1 MRGLQHANFITVP
14 ARRPPDGRGG
24 DRAGRGSRGGGPAE
38 GAPPPFGPSVGP
50 APPRAGSVRGV
61 IVVSVCSLKGGV
73 GKTSVVLGLASAA
86 LAKGVPTLVVDLDP
100 QADATLALDVSGSC
114 EVDVATLLGNPR
126 RKTFD
131 AAVTPSGWAEGG
143 AKLDVIPG
151 SAESAAYDGRRAT
164 ERALSRLGQALTT
177 AQDYRLV
184 VIDCPPSFGGLT
196 RSGLVAS
203 NRAVVVTEP
212 ALFSVTA
219 ADRALR
225 AIDELRR
232 SNAPDLQ
239 PLGVVVNRY
248 RDRSPEHRYRVTELA
263 DMFGP
268 LVLTPTIPERSA
280 LQQAQG
286 ASQPVHRW
294 PGPAARELADAFDA
308 HLARVLRA
316 AARPPRRS
324 APGRETAISA

>member
-1 MRGLQHANFITVP
+1 VL
-14 ARRPPDGRGG
+14 
-24 DRAGRGSRGGGPAE
+24 
-38 GAPPPFGPSVGP
+38 
-50 APPRAGSVRGV
+50 
-61 IVVSVCSLKGGV
+61 VVSVCSLKGGV
-73 GKTSVVLGLASAA
+73 GKTSIVLGLASST
-86 LAKGVPTLVVDLDP
+86 LAKRVPTLVVDLDP
-100 QADATLALDVSGSC
+100 QADATLALDVAGAA
-114 EVDVATLLGNPR
+114 EIDVATLLANPR

-131 AAVTPSGWAEGG
+131 AAVTRSGWAT
-143 AKLDVIPG
+143 ADQQLDVIPG
-151 SAESAAYDGRRAT
+151 SAESAAYDGRRST
-164 ERALSRLGQALTT
+164 ERALSRLGQALEMS
-177 AQDYRLV
+177 QDYRLV

-203 NRAVVVTEP
+203 NRAMIVTEP

-225 AIDELRR
+225 AVDDLRR
-232 SNAPDLQ
+232 AIAPALQ

-248 RDRSPEHRYRVTELA
+248 RDRSPEHRYRVAELA

-286 ASQPVHRW
+286 ASMPVHRW
-294 PGPAARELADAFDA
+294 PGPAAGELASAFDA

-316 AARPPRRS
+316 ESRPPRRRIIAEGIAREPAS
-324 APGRETAISA
+324 A

>member
-1 MRGLQHANFITVP
+1 M
-14 ARRPPDGRGG
+14 
-24 DRAGRGSRGGGPAE
+24 
-38 GAPPPFGPSVGP
+38 VGT
-50 APPRAGSVRGV
+50 GSVRAV

-73 GKTSVVLGLASAA
+73 GKTSITLGLASSA
-86 LAKGVPTLVVDLDP
+86 LTKGVPTLVVDLDP
-100 QADATLALDVSGSC
+100 QADATLALDVAGDAT
-114 EVDVATLLGNPR
+114 VDVATLLGNPR
-126 RKTFD
+126 RKTFE
-131 AAVTPSGWAEGG
+131 AARTRSGWSQEDER
-143 AKLDVIPG
+143 LDVIPG

-164 ERALSRLGQALTT
+164 ERALSRLGQALATT
-177 AQDYRLV
+177 QDYRLV
-184 VIDCPPSFGGLT
+184 IIDCPPSFGGLT

-203 NRAVVVTEP
+203 TRAMVVTEP

-232 SNAPDLQ
+232 ASAPDLQ

-263 DMFGP
+263 DMCGR
-268 LVLTPTIPERSA
+268 LVLSPPTPGGSA

-286 ASQPVHRW
+286 PSLPIHRW
-294 PGPAARELADAFDA
+294 PGPAAAELAGAFDA

-316 AARPPRRS
+316 ESRPPRRRQVIDATPQPAS
-324 APGRETAISA
+324 A

>member
-1 MRGLQHANFITVP
+1 M
-14 ARRPPDGRGG
+14 
-24 DRAGRGSRGGGPAE
+24 
-38 GAPPPFGPSVGP
+38 
-50 APPRAGSVRGV
+50 

-86 LAKGVPTLVVDLDP
+86 LARGVPTLVVDLDP
-100 QADATLALDVSGSC
+100 QADATTGLDVTPG
-114 EVDVATLLGNPR
+114 EADVATLLGNPR
-126 RKTFD
+126 RKVFE
-131 AAVTPSGWAEGG
+131 AAVRPSGWAGEEPGC
-143 AKLDVIPG
+143 LDVVSG
-151 SAESAAYDGRRAT
+151 SHDSAAYDGPRVS
-164 ERALSRLGQALTT
+164 ERAVTRLAQGLSAAEG
-177 AQDYRLV
+177 YRLV
-184 VIDCPPSFGGLT
+184 LVDCPPSFGGLT

-203 NRAVVVTEP
+203 RRAIVVTEP

-225 AIDELRR
+225 AVDQLRR
-232 SNAPDLQ
+232 DQAPDLQ

-268 LVLTPTIPERSA
+268 LVLSPQIPERSA

>member
-1 MRGLQHANFITVP
+1 M
-14 ARRPPDGRGG
+14 
-24 DRAGRGSRGGGPAE
+24 
-38 GAPPPFGPSVGP
+38 VGT
-50 APPRAGSVRGV
+50 GSVRAV

-73 GKTSVVLGLASAA
+73 GKTSITLGLASSA
-86 LAKGVPTLVVDLDP
+86 LTKGVPTLVVDLDP
-100 QADATLALDVSGSC
+100 QADATLALDVAGDAT
-114 EVDVATLLGNPR
+114 VDVAALLGNPR
-126 RKTFD
+126 RKTFE
-131 AAVTPSGWAEGG
+131 AAVTPSGWTQEGQR
-143 AKLDVIPG
+143 LDVIPG
-151 SAESAAYDGRRAT
+151 SAESAAYDGRRST
-164 ERALSRLGQALTT
+164 ERALSRLGQALGRT
-177 AQDYRLV
+177 QVYGLV
-184 VIDCPPSFGGLT
+184 IIDCPPSFGGLT

-203 NRAVVVTEP
+203 NRAMVVTEP

-225 AIDELRR
+225 AIDDLRR
-232 SNAPDLQ
+232 AIAPELQ

-286 ASQPVHRW
+286 ASMPIHRW
-294 PGPAARELADAFDA
+294 PGSAATELAAAFDA

-316 AARPPRRS
+316 ESRPPRRRPGQQEAGATPEPAS
-324 APGRETAISA
+324 A

>member
-1 MRGLQHANFITVP
+1 V
-14 ARRPPDGRGG
+14 
-24 DRAGRGSRGGGPAE
+24 
-38 GAPPPFGPSVGP
+38 
-50 APPRAGSVRGV
+50 GV

-86 LAKGVPTLVVDLDP
+86 MAKGLPTLVVDLDP
-100 QADATLALDVSGSC
+100 QADATMALA
-114 EVDVATLLGNPR
+114 VDDPNANVVADILANPR
-126 RKTFD
+126 RKTIVN
-131 AAVTPSGWAEGG
+131 ALTPSGWTDGQLGE
-143 AKLDVIPG
+143 LDVVQG
-151 SAESAAYDGRRAT
+151 SQASAAHDGPRPSDRTLA
-164 ERALSRLGQALTT
+164 RLGQALER
-177 AQDYRLV
+177 AEGYRLIL
-184 VIDCPPSFGGLT
+184 IDCPPSFGTLT

-203 NRAVVVTEP
+203 HRAIVVTEP

-232 SNAPDLQ
+232 SNFSQLQ

-248 RDRSPEHRYRVTELA
+248 RDRSPEHRYRVTELS

-268 LVLTPTIPERSA
+268 LVLSPAIPERSV

-286 ASQPVHRW
+286 ASLPVHRW
-294 PGPAARELADAFDA
+294 PGPAAVELADAFDA

-316 AARPPRRS
+316 GTRSPRRPAAARVR
-324 APGRETAISA
+324 

>member
-1 MRGLQHANFITVP
+1 
-14 ARRPPDGRGG
+14 
-24 DRAGRGSRGGGPAE
+24 
-38 GAPPPFGPSVGP
+38 
-50 APPRAGSVRGV
+50 V

-73 GKTSVVLGLASAA
+73 GKTSIVLGLASSA
-86 LAKGVPTLVVDLDP
+86 LTKGIPTLVVDLDP
-100 QADATLALDVSGSC
+100 QADATLALDVAGAA

-131 AAVTPSGWAEGG
+131 AAVTPSGWVGPDER
-143 AKLDVIPG
+143 LDVIPG
-151 SAESAAYDGRRAT
+151 SAESAAYDGRRST
-164 ERALSRLGQALTT
+164 ERALSRLGQALATSR
-177 AQDYRLV
+177 DYRLV
-184 VIDCPPSFGGLT
+184 IIDCPPSFGGLT

-203 NRAVVVTEP
+203 NRAMIVTEP

-225 AIDELRR
+225 AVDDLRR
-232 SNAPDLQ
+232 AIAPELQ

-248 RDRSPEHRYRVTELA
+248 RDRSPEHRYRVAELA
-263 DMFGP
+263 EMFGP

-286 ASQPVHRW
+286 ASMPIHRW
-294 PGPAARELADAFDA
+294 PGPAANELSLAFDA

-316 AARPPRRS
+316 ESRPPRRRPAVQGLTPQAAS
-324 APGRETAISA
+324 A

>member
-1 MRGLQHANFITVP
+1 M
-14 ARRPPDGRGG
+14 
-24 DRAGRGSRGGGPAE
+24 
-38 GAPPPFGPSVGP
+38 
-50 APPRAGSVRGV
+50 
-61 IVVSVCSLKGGV
+61 VSVCSLKGGV

-100 QADATLALDVSGSC
+100 QADATMALN
-114 EVDVATLLGNPR
+114 VDVPEANAVADVLANPR
-126 RKTFD
+126 RKTVLN
-131 AAVTPSGWAEGG
+131 AIVPAGWAEGQEST
-143 AKLDVIPG
+143 LDVIQG
-151 SAESAAYDGRRAT
+151 SSASAAHDGPRAT
-164 ERALSRLGQALTT
+164 DRALGRLGQALER
-177 AQDYRLV
+177 AEGYSLV
-184 VIDCPPSFGGLT
+184 LIDCPPSFGALS

-203 NRAVVVTEP
+203 HRAIVVTEP

-232 SNAPDLQ
+232 SNAPALQ

-248 RDRSPEHRYRVTELA
+248 RDRSPEHRYRVTELG

-268 LVLTPTIPERSA
+268 LVLSPAIPERSA

-286 ASQPVHRW
+286 ASVPVHRW
-294 PGPAARELADAFDA
+294 PGPAAEELAEAFDA

-316 AARPPRRS
+316 GTRTPRRPATS
-324 APGRETAISA
+324 RQR